1 MQTLRLRVKFQIN
14 IITLLIDTLAYSK
27 MQNYRILPRILD
39 VLFNSREKFIVTM
52 IHTRKLRNYNST
64 RG

>member
-39 VLFNSREKFIVTM
+39 GLFNLRE
-52 IHTRKLRNYNST
+52 NSLLLQ
-64 RG
+64 